1 MPRTSVLAAARRRPS
16 LTFALAGGA
25 FALWYV
31 LAEPVVALL
40 TGGDPAVPS
49 GPMAVLVAGGFLGG
63 GLLASLLWRRLGG
76 PNSRVRGALV
86 GGLVGLLALPVP
98 MYLLEFAVVV
108 MEGSPFE
115 APVGMGPMAAL
126 ARGVVLFLVVPLLLG
141 ALGVIATLG
150 GTVVVGAATGLALAW
165 E

>member
-1 MPRTSVLAAARRRPS
+1 MPRSSVLAAARRRPS
-16 LTFALAGGA
+16 LTFALAAGA

-40 TGGDPAVPS
+40 TGGDRAVPS

-76 PNSRVRGALV
+76 PTSRPRGALV

-98 MYLLEFAVVV
+98 MYLLELAVVV

-115 APVGMGPMAAL
+115 APVGMGPVAAL
-126 ARGVVLFLVVPLLLG
+126 ARSVALFLVVPLFLG

-150 GTVVVGAATGLALAW
+150 GTIVVGAATGLALAW

>member
-1 MPRTSVLAAARRRPS
+1 MGRPPLLAAARRRPS
-16 LTFALAGGA
+16 MTFALAGGA

-31 LAEPVVALL
+31 LADPVVALL
-40 TGGDPAVPS
+40 TGGDPAAPAA
-49 GPMAVLVAGGFLGG
+49 PMAVLVAGGFLGG

-76 PNSRVRGALV
+76 ANSRVRGALV

-98 MYLLEFAVVV
+98 MYLLELAVVV
-108 MEGSPFE
+108 SAGNPFE
-115 APVGMGPMAAL
+115 ASPGAGAVSAL
-126 ARGVVLFLVVPLLLG
+126 VETVLLFLVVPLLLG

>member
-1 MPRTSVLAAARRRPS
+1 MGHPLLAAARRRPS
-16 LTFALAGGA
+16 MTFALAGGA

-31 LAEPVVALL
+31 LADPVVALL

-49 GPMAVLVAGGFLGG
+49 GPMVVLVAGGFLGG

-76 PNSRVRGALV
+76 ANSRVRGALV

-98 MYLLEFAVVV
+98 MYLLELAVVV

-115 APVGMGPMAAL
+115 ASAGAGPVSAL
-126 ARGVVLFLVVPLLLG
+126 VETVILFLVVPLLLG

-150 GTVVVGAATGLALAW
+150 GTVVVGAATGLVLAW